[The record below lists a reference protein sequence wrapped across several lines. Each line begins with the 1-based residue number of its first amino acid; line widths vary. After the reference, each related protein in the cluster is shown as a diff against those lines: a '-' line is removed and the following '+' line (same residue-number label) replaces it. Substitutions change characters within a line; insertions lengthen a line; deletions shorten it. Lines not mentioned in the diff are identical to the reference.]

1 MTQVSNRL
9 DDALQRLSVAL
20 ERLEETVT
28 RRIEAELSHADL
40 EEELAVMQDDR
51 SRLGLELDAALA
63 QNSALEKARD
73 EVLTRLDRTSL
84 GIRAVLGD
92 DDRTQSS

>member
-1 MTQVSNRL
+1 MTQVPHRL
-9 DDALQRLSVAL
+9 DDALQRLSAAL
-20 ERLEETVT
+20 ERLEETVA
-28 RRIEAELSHADL
+28 RRMEVELSQADL

-84 GIRAVLGD
+84 GIIAVLGD
-92 DDRTQSS
+92 EDRAQT

>member
-1 MTQVSNRL
+1 MTNATPRF
-9 DDALQRLSVAL
+9 DDAMRRLSAAL
-20 ERLEETVT
+20 EQLETT
-28 RRIEAELSHADL
+28 TARRIEAELSHADL

-51 SRLGLELDAALA
+51 SRLALELDAALA
-63 QNSALEKARD
+63 QKIALEKTRD

-92 DDRTQSS
+92 EAPKEE

>member
-1 MTQVSNRL
+1 MTQVPHRL
-9 DDALQRLSVAL
+9 DDALQRLAAAL

-63 QNSALEKARD
+63 QNSALEKTRD

-92 DDRTQSS
+92 DDRTQT

>member
-1 MTQVSNRL
+1 MTQVPHRL
-9 DDALQRLSVAL
+9 DDALQRLSAAL
-20 ERLEETVT
+20 ERLEETVA
-28 RRIEAELSHADL
+28 RRIEVELSQTDL

-84 GIRAVLGD
+84 GIIAVLGD
-92 DDRTQSS
+92 EDRAQT